1 MCRAGTWC
9 SRAGFPSRLERELE
23 RHVLSGFGIDTRV
36 LVRTRDELAAVVEL
50 NPLGDV
56 ADDPKRYQVSF
67 LSAEP
72 AAEAIDEI
80 AAVDVAPERFA
91 HHGREIYA
99 WHPQG
104 IHASALAKLISDRRL
119 GVTATARNW
128 KHRHDAAGD
137 GGRMTLGSWA
147 GIGCRRWR
155 RTRSPRCRSRPTRP
169 RPTSSRSRT
178 SSSVTA
184 RRR

>member
-1 MCRAGTWC
+1 MAVQVALLRGINLGPNRRVPMGDLRDVLTGEGYGDVRTYVQSGNLVLS
-9 SRAGFPSRLERELE
+9 SRLSPHRLERELE

-36 LVRTRDELAAVVEL
+36 VVRTRDELAAVFAL

-72 AAEAIDEI
+72 AAEAIRTI

-99 WHPQG
+99 WHPEG

-128 KHRHDAAGD
+128 K
-137 GGRMTLGSWA
+137 T
-147 GIGCRRWR
+147 
-155 RTRSPRCRSRPTRP
+155 
-169 RPTSSRSRT
+169 
-178 SSSVTA
+178 VTMLLA
-184 RRR
+184 MADE